1 VFLPTPPQFLLL
13 ISVDNAPHPSNNN
26 NNNIIIIIII
36 IFSHKEIGEIS
47 YVYLEG
53 TFFHMHEYLS

>member
-1 VFLPTPPQFLLL
+1 MIVFAQ
-13 ISVDNAPHPSNNN
+13 PSNNN
-26 NNNIIIIIII
+26 IIII

-53 TFFHMHEYLS
+53 TFFYMHEYLS

>member
-1 VFLPTPPQFLLL
+1 MVIVF
-13 ISVDNAPHPSNNN
+13 AHPSNNN